1 MSPFAVTVLPLAG
14 LNLVERQRL
23 GDSRDT
29 LACMFCVE
37 ELAVANHRTLVLGC
51 RPRAD
56 RDWI

>member
-1 MSPFAVTVLPLAG
+1 MSQFAVTDLPWAG
-14 LNLVERQRL
+14 LNLVERRRL
-23 GDSRDT
+23 GASRDI

-37 ELAVANHRTLVLGC
+37 ELAVANHRTLDPGC